1 MDKYLNFYNN
11 YTKNFD
17 FNSKGIK
24 VKYEHSLKVYENSLD
39 FIKNNNFSENDNEL
53 IKFIALF
60 HDIGRFE
67 QYEKYNTFNDNIS
80 IDHGKLGC
88 DILLDNNILNDFNDE
103 EIIIIL
109 KSIYNHN
116 KLNIDNNLTERQLLH
131 TKIIRDLDKLDI
143 YRVYLEYYKNKPDK
157 LRTDYY
163 NLLINGNKIDYNT
176 AKNSVDYAILK
187 LSWIYDI
194 NFNYTLIKIKENN
207 YIDKL
212 FESVL
217 DDPLKINLKNKLI
230 KDLNE
235 FIV

>member
-1 MDKYLNFYNN
+1 MWSY
-11 YTKNFD
+11 
-17 FNSKGIK
+17 S
-24 VKYEHSLKVYENSLD
+24 
-39 FIKNNNFSENDNEL
+39 
-53 IKFIALF
+53 
-60 HDIGRFE
+60 
-67 QYEKYNTFNDNIS
+67 
-80 IDHGKLGC
+80 
-88 DILLDNNILNDFNDE
+88 ILLDNNILNDFNDE